1 MSSND
6 LGDGFQ
12 GPPRANL
19 RVGGAGISNMD
30 RAPTSTP
37 RPSAAGSLAAGI
49 QVIETTVKTLPT
61 SPGVYRMINAA
72 GDVLYVGKAK
82 HLKKRVA
89 SYASPS
95 RLSIRLARMVAATV
109 TMEFVTTHTEAEALL
124 LEANLIKRFHPRYN
138 ILLRDDKSFPSIHLT
153 SGHSYPRVVKHRGAR
168 KAAGDYFGPFASAGA
183 VNQSLTVLEQAFLL
197 RSCSDSVFD
206 GRTRP
211 CLLYQIKRCSAPCVD
226 HIGKTDYDALVDQAR
241 TFLSG
246 GSRDIQN
253 QLAADMQTAS
263 DALEF
268 EVAAQLRDRI
278 GALTRIQA
286 RQDVNLPGIEEA
298 DVIAAHQAGGNT
310 CIQVFFFRGGRN
322 NGNCAY
328 YPSHSR
334 DEDAAQVLAAF
345 IAQFYDNKP
354 PPRLVLLSHRI
365 VDQALMAE
373 ALGVRAGRKVA
384 VRRPERGDKRA
395 LIDHAL
401 RNAREGLSRRLAHGA
416 THRRL
421 LEDLGRLLAIDP
433 APERIEVFDNSHISG
448 SQAVGAMIVAG
459 PDGLEKKSYR
469 KFTIRQSEP
478 PPGKEEPSRSKGEAG
493 GDATDE
499 GTDAEAASEAA
510 PGPAPADDYAMMRQV
525 LGRRYGRVVKEDPD
539 RSRGQWPDL
548 VLIDGGLGH
557 LNVALEVFADLGI
570 GDLPVAAI
578 AKGPDRNAGRER
590 IFLPGREPI
599 QLQPRDSVLYFLQ
612 RLRDEAHRFVI
623 GAHRGKRRS
632 NLTKSSLD
640 DIPGIGAKRKKAL
653 LHHFGSARG
662 TAEAG
667 RTDLEE
673 VDGISRAT
681 ANKIYD
687 WFHPE
692 G

>member
-1 MSSND
+1 M
-6 LGDGFQ
+6 
-12 GPPRANL
+12 
-19 RVGGAGISNMD
+19 
-30 RAPTSTP
+30 P
-37 RPSAAGSLAAGI
+37 RPAAAGSLAAGI
-49 QVIETTVKTLPT
+49 AVIDSTLPNLPM

-82 HLKKRVA
+82 NLKKRVA
-89 SYASPS
+89 SYTSPS
-95 RLSIRLARMVAATV
+95 RLSTRLARMVAATS

-153 SGHSYPRVVKHRGAR
+153 SGHAFPRVLKHRGAR
-168 KAAGDYFGPFASAGA
+168 KEEGDYFGPFASAGA

-197 RSCSDSVFD
+197 RSCSDAVFE

-226 HIGKTDYDALVDQAR
+226 RIEAADYGGLVDQAR
-241 TFLSG
+241 AFLRG
-246 GSRDIQN
+246 GSRTIQI

-278 GALTRIQA
+278 SALTRIQA
-286 RQDVNLPGIEEA
+286 HQDVNLSGVEEA

-322 NGNCAY
+322 NGNRAY
-328 YPSHSR
+328 YPSHAR

-354 PPRLVLLSHRI
+354 PPRLVLVSHRI
-365 VDQALMAE
+365 EDQGLMAE

-384 VRRPERGDKRA
+384 VRCPERGDKRA
-395 LIDHAL
+395 LVAHAL

-416 THRRL
+416 SHRRL
-421 LEDLGRLLAIDP
+421 LEDLGRTLGLDQP
-433 APERIEVFDNSHISG
+433 PERIEVFDNSHISG

-469 KFTIRQSEP
+469 KFTIRRQTPEDP
-478 PPGKEEPSRSKGEAG
+478 EAAAK
-493 GDATDE
+493 DDV
-499 GTDAEAASEAA
+499 AEA
-510 PGPAPADDYAMMRQV
+510 ADDYAMMRQV

-548 VLIDGGLGH
+548 VLIDGGQGH

-570 GDLPVAAI
+570 GDLAVAAI

-590 IFLPGREPI
+590 IFMPGRSPI
-599 QLQPRDSVLYFLQ
+599 QLETRDSVLYFLQ

-632 NLTKSSLD
+632 AISRSSLD

-653 LHHFGSARG
+653 LHHFGSAAA

-667 RTDLEE
+667 RADLQA
-673 VDGISRAT
+673 VDGISGAT